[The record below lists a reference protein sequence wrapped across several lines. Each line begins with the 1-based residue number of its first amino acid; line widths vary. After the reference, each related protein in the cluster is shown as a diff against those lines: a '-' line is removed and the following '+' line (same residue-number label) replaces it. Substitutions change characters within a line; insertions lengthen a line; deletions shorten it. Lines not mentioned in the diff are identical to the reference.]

1 MIRAAGRSRDALTGR
16 SAASGRRAMLGRSAA
31 SGRPAPIPRA
41 AAATAAASLFGLAAL
56 HAAWGAGS
64 AWPLPDRDAL
74 ADAVIGAAQVP
85 PPAAC
90 FAVSGA
96 LTAAG
101 TLVAG
106 WPRGRPAIRQA
117 GVSGVVVVL
126 AGRGVL
132 GLAGRTQLVSRSSV
146 SERFTRLDRR
156 IYSPLCLA
164 LACLSALSALP
175 HPSA

>member
-1 MIRAAGRSRDALTGR
+1 MIARVGAV
-16 SAASGRRAMLGRSAA
+16 
-31 SGRPAPIPRA
+31 
-41 AAATAAASLFGLAAL
+41 TAAASLFGLAAL

-64 AWPLPDRDAL
+64 AWPLADRDAL

-96 LTAAG
+96 LAAAG

-106 WPRGRPAIRQA
+106 WPGDHPAIRRA
-117 GVSGVVVVL
+117 GVGGVVVVL

-146 SERFTRLDRR
+146 SDRFTRLDRR

-164 LACLSALSALP
+164 LAGLSALSVMP
-175 HPSA
+175 HPPA

>member
-1 MIRAAGRSRDALTGR
+1 MTRAAWRSRDALTGR
-16 SAASGRRAMLGRSAA
+16 SAASGQTLITQAGAVT
-31 SGRPAPIPRA
+31 
-41 AAATAAASLFGLAAL
+41 ATAALFGLAAL

-64 AWPLPDRDAL
+64 AWPFADRSTL

-96 LTAAG
+96 LATAG

-106 WPRGRPAIRQA
+106 WPRDRPSIRRA
-117 GVSGVVVVL
+117 GVGGVVVVL
-126 AGRGVL
+126 AGRGAL
-132 GLAGRTQLVSRSSV
+132 GLAGRTQLVSHSSV
-146 SERFTRLDRR
+146 SARFTRLDRR

-164 LACLSALSALP
+164 LAALSALSAMP
-175 HPSA
+175 HRPA

>member
-1 MIRAAGRSRDALTGR
+1 MTRVGGQLRDKVPGR
-16 SAASGRRAMLGRSAA
+16 SAASSQRAILGRPAA
-31 SGRPAPIPRA
+31 SGRFAALPRV

-85 PPAAC
+85 APAAC

-96 LTAAG
+96 LVTAG

-106 WPRGRPAIRQA
+106 WPRDHPAIRRV

-126 AGRGVL
+126 AGRGVI
-132 GLAGRTQLVSRSSV
+132 GLAGRTRLVSRSSV

-164 LACLSALSALP
+164 LAGLSALSAMLHRP
-175 HPSA
+175 A